1 MPAFAAYTPPAGWK
15 IYSTITLAPY
25 DGFQFPFIVNM
36 NQVVNQWNTAA
47 GSTLLQISQYTH
59 WYPDGFPNEDGV
71 SYIYSQDAG
80 NAYIELTNI
89 KTKSHLFGKA
99 EVVESDI
106 NMNSYHAWS
115 DGAQEGCYDFYSA
128 FLHETGHVVGFN
140 HETMFSDSV
149 MYPEGQVG
157 QVKRTLSNG
166 DLIGL
171 NAIYK

>member
-1 MPAFAAYTPPAGWK
+1 MNSSLSWLVIFALVLSILTMPAFAAYTPPAGWK

-80 NAYIELTNI
+80 NAYIALTI
-89 KTKSHLFGKA
+89 P
-99 EVVESDI
+99 
-106 NMNSYHAWS
+106 NSTILAPNN
-115 DGAQEGCYDFYSA
+115 FLVSA
-128 FLHETGHVVGFN
+128 FAGTHT
-140 HETMFSDSV
+140 
-149 MYPEGQVG
+149 
-157 QVKRTLSNG
+157 K
-166 DLIGL
+166 
-171 NAIYK
+171 

>member
-1 MPAFAAYTPPAGWK
+1 TRFVWHSILFRSWIAG
-15 IYSTITLAPY
+15 IGLPL
-25 DGFQFPFIVNM
+25 PLIV
-36 NQVVNQWNTAA
+36 
-47 GSTLLQISQYTH
+47 S
-59 WYPDGFPNEDGV
+59 FFEDC
-71 SYIYSQDAG
+71 Y
-80 NAYIELTNI
+80 NI